1 MPQVRLYRAV
11 ARAPYVTI
19 AVPRRRL
26 NAGVPPGAAVIA
38 YAGARLDTG
47 TRFRPSPSISA
58 APSYPQ
64 PQRKPDQTM
73 SRSNTAKAATKK
85 SVRWSSAALLKMA
98 DSLDRQAEDKF
109 RDRPTHTPRML
120 KHARSAEREGAQ
132 LQRAAE
138 FIRTFAR
145 VFTDDLPAEL
155 SALKGF
161 QPTQQRFLEIAAR
174 KGVMVS
180 NGYHGYYVDGNEWQ
194 DTGPEAEAIRDLAAS
209 VKSPEQQQADA
220 ERTRQAE
227 IKRMVDGLRN
237 VDVEGF
243 FPTPDHVIDQMI
255 AAADM
260 QDGHTI
266 LEPSAGIGS
275 ICDRVKATFPHVE
288 LDAVEVRPTFQEI
301 LKAKGHA
308 VVGGDFTAWNGNGR
322 QYDRVLMNPPFEKGA
337 DMAHVRQAFNYVK
350 GGGRLVAIMSNGF
363 RFRQT
368 NLATGFRAWL
378 EEMAGDVVEL
388 PDDAFNGSNA
398 FRRTGV
404 KVVMVTVQKPG
415 CQESDTAVHS
425 TDRAASSRQSRP
437 IRGERTLDAQGMP
450 PVRG

>member
-1 MPQVRLYRAV
+1 
-11 ARAPYVTI
+11 
-19 AVPRRRL
+19 
-26 NAGVPPGAAVIA
+26 
-38 YAGARLDTG
+38 
-47 TRFRPSPSISA
+47 
-58 APSYPQ
+58 
-64 PQRKPDQTM
+64 
-73 SRSNTAKAATKK
+73 
-85 SVRWSSAALLKMA
+85 
-98 DSLDRQAEDKF
+98 
-109 RDRPTHTPRML
+109 
-120 KHARSAEREGAQ
+120 
-132 LQRAAE
+132 
-138 FIRTFAR
+138 
-145 VFTDDLPAEL
+145 
-155 SALKGF
+155 
-161 QPTQQRFLEIAAR
+161 
-174 KGVMVS
+174 
-180 NGYHGYYVDGNEWQ
+180 
-194 DTGPEAEAIRDLAAS
+194 
-209 VKSPEQQQADA
+209 
-220 ERTRQAE
+220 
-227 IKRMVDGLRN
+227 
-237 VDVEGF
+237 
-243 FPTPDHVIDQMI
+243 
-255 AAADM
+255 
-260 QDGHTI
+260 
-266 LEPSAGIGS
+266 
-275 ICDRVKATFPHVE
+275 
-288 LDAVEVRPTFQEI
+288 VEVRPTFQEI

-450 PVRG
+450 PVRGYARGDAPDMPGPASWFLGQHPGIDASFGSFHGQATWRSPSGPHLIEAGA